1 MILMEIF
8 IVSTFFLLIFLLVTS
23 IIGVKKGSRKNKHL

>member
-8 IVSTFFLLIFLLVTS
+8 IVSTFFLLIFLLVAS
-23 IIGVKKGSRKNKHL
+23 SIGVKKGSRKNKHL